1 MQPSVLSTQGAGAAR
16 SATGGS
22 FSRARSAPVNNGAE
36 SDSWIEVA
44 SHPSDSQYTSSSDD
58 HIITAGLRISQARRR
73 RRGTARPT
81 ARPQEVPVFEPEQ
94 SSGEDDDESEGE
106 DMGTMIH
113 SMTMSSDDY
122 SSPEDDDDDESD
134 DEASASDS
142 NARLRTGFP
151 SSVPPQ
157 RPGLPYRRAQTT
169 PSASTGYNGQ
179 NRSHAYG
186 FNSFAPNHAADHD
199 AALRASLST
208 LLSCAAAARG
218 LPKSSQIL
226 PASQSPQQG
235 GRVVV
240 DNLTLVRE
248 SGEPSNSTT
257 KPRSLSITS
266 TSTAPASRSQSSESL
281 AMKDT
286 KKLKGKSSSS
296 KSKRRSRSRA
306 RETSNENEVMSLSNF
321 SYMTLAISAGAIIV
335 LSAITFSA
343 GYALGKE
350 VGKGEGGLLSSVGSV
365 SRREGGKA
373 ALKTTS
379 KGIGMTKFTSVTA
392 F

>member
-1 MQPSVLSTQGAGAAR
+1 M
-16 SATGGS
+16 
-22 FSRARSAPVNNGAE
+22 
-36 SDSWIEVA
+36 
-44 SHPSDSQYTSSSDD
+44 
-58 HIITAGLRISQARRR
+58 
-73 RRGTARPT
+73 
-81 ARPQEVPVFEPEQ
+81 PVFEPEQ

-106 DMGTMIH
+106 DMGTMIN

-122 SSPEDDDDDESD
+122 SSPEDDDDESD

-151 SSVPPQ
+151 PSVPPQ
-157 RPGLPYRRAQTT
+157 RPGPPYRRAQTT
-169 PSASTGYNGQ
+169 PSASAG
-179 NRSHAYG
+179 SHAYG

-226 PASQSPQQG
+226 PASQSQQQG
-235 GRVVV
+235 GRVAV

-248 SGEPSNSTT
+248 GGEPSNSTT

-296 KSKRRSRSRA
+296 KSKRRSRSQTRG
-306 RETSNENEVMSLSNF
+306 TSNENEVMSLSNF